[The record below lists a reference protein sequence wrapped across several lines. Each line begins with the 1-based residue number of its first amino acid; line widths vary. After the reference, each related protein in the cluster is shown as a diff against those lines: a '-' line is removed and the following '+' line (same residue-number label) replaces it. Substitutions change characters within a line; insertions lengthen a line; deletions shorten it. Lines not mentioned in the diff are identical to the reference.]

1 MADLLLDV
9 VNYLITQGKAT
20 AYGTDIFEDNMPDTP
35 NNLISVFESVGSAA
49 FSCDAVN
56 RSVQLQVRDNDY
68 LTGKTKINGL
78 FSLFQKNE
86 IEDRQIWLT
95 ATRWSIN
102 SCTGTPFK
110 LKEDES
116 KRTIFLFNL
125 SVITHKD

>member
-1 MADLLLDV
+1 MADLLVDF
-9 VNYLITQGKAT
+9 VNYLINQGKAT
-20 AYGTDIFEDNMPDTP
+20 ADGTDIFRDNMPDSP
-35 NNLISVFESVGSAA
+35 NNLISVFESMGSAA

-56 RSVQLQVRDNDY
+56 RSVQLQIRNKSY
-68 LTGKTKINGL
+68 SAGKTKIDGL

-95 ATRWSIN
+95 ATRWSII